1 MYKKVDSK
9 LLQIGNNVREYRK
22 QKHYNQEKLAE
33 LLDVSVAT
41 VSRIENGSSAMDILI
56 LMNISKILEQ
66 PIDNIISFAT
76 FILIILF
83 LNLHV
88 FYSILKLNFSI
99 KNDKYIKKYSRVL
112 LPSFLYIIITNI
124 FFTIISFFKGGI
136 FKGWLSKK

>member
-56 LMNISKILEQ
+56 LMNISKKCPELFQ
-66 PIDNIISFAT
+66 RFIIMWKIYIFAME
-76 FILIILF
+76 
-83 LNLHV
+83 N
-88 FYSILKLNFSI
+88 
-99 KNDKYIKKYSRVL
+99 R
-112 LPSFLYIIITNI
+112 TNVR
-124 FFTIISFFKGGI
+124 
-136 FKGWLSKK
+136 

>member
-66 PIDNIISFAT
+66 PIDNIIS
-76 FILIILF
+76 LEKDQMSGIISKIYYNVE
-83 LNLHV
+83 NLHIC
-88 FYSILKLNFSI
+88 YGK
-99 KNDKYIKKYSRVL
+99 
-112 LPSFLYIIITNI
+112 
-124 FFTIISFFKGGI
+124 
-136 FKGWLSKK
+136 

>member
-1 MYKKVDSK
+1 MFLDSKPWKYTLKRDYIFAAFLYKKVDSK

-66 PIDNIISFAT
+66 PIDNIIS
-76 FILIILF
+76 LE
-83 LNLHV
+83 
-88 FYSILKLNFSI
+88 K
-99 KNDKYIKKYSRVL
+99 D
-112 LPSFLYIIITNI
+112 
-124 FFTIISFFKGGI
+124 
-136 FKGWLSKK
+136 

>member
-41 VSRIENGSSAMDILI
+41 ISRIENGSSAMDILI

-66 PIDNIISFAT
+66 PIDNIIS
-76 FILIILF
+76 LE
-83 LNLHV
+83 
-88 FYSILKLNFSI
+88 K
-99 KNDKYIKKYSRVL
+99 D
-112 LPSFLYIIITNI
+112 
-124 FFTIISFFKGGI
+124 
-136 FKGWLSKK
+136 

>member
-22 QKHYNQEKLAE
+22 QKYYNQEKLAE

-66 PIDNIISFAT
+66 PIDNIIS
-76 FILIILF
+76 LE
-83 LNLHV
+83 
-88 FYSILKLNFSI
+88 K
-99 KNDKYIKKYSRVL
+99 D
-112 LPSFLYIIITNI
+112 
-124 FFTIISFFKGGI
+124 
-136 FKGWLSKK
+136 

>member
-9 LLQIGNNVREYRK
+9 LLQIGNYVREYRK

-66 PIDNIISFAT
+66 PIDNIIS
-76 FILIILF
+76 LE
-83 LNLHV
+83 
-88 FYSILKLNFSI
+88 K
-99 KNDKYIKKYSRVL
+99 D
-112 LPSFLYIIITNI
+112 
-124 FFTIISFFKGGI
+124 
-136 FKGWLSKK
+136 